1 MDEKRSQ
8 MVTFYCYPEYDPG
21 REYTRREMIDLIKPH
36 RELLCFFAQAS
47 EYQRCVLGLN
57 FDEYDPSDG
66 SVPVLVMERDEARVM
81 LEVHGRRFKRA
92 YERSRCG
99 KSLVVTFTAP
109 SSTGWFQMGWKLDS
123 ERMMSQSISVGDLAY
138 NPVVAYLLVD
148 ETYSVIGPP
157 GEAID
162 PAFYSEEDARRAAE
176 GYGRADEV
184 HEVVELYLEGILNVV
199 FQDVGDIMID
209 GRTAERFVEAC
220 AGKGLRTNAEARGRI
235 DVSVHETQYSCREL
249 LGE

>member
-1 MDEKRSQ
+1 
-8 MVTFYCYPEYDPG
+8 MVSFYCYPEYDPK
-21 REYTRREMIDLIKPH
+21 REYTRREMVDVIDPH

-47 EYQRCVLGLN
+47 GYRGCVLGLD
-57 FDEYDPSDG
+57 FEQYDPSDG
-66 SVPVLVMERDEARVM
+66 SVPVLVMEREEAKVM

-99 KSLVVTFTAP
+99 KSLVVTFTTPTSA
-109 SSTGWFQMGWKLDS
+109 GWFQMGWKLDP
-123 ERMMSQSISVGDLAY
+123 ERVMSQVVEIGDIQY

-157 GEAID
+157 GEAVD
-162 PAFYSEEDARRAAE
+162 PAFYSEEEALLAAKA
-176 GYGRADEV
+176 YGRAEEV
-184 HEVVELYLEGILNVV
+184 HQVVELYLEGILNVV
-199 FQDVGDIMID
+199 FEDVGDILVD

-220 AGKGLRTNAEARGRI
+220 EGKRLLTNEEARGEI
-235 DVSVHETQYSCREL
+235 DTTVRETRYSCREL

>member
-1 MDEKRSQ
+1 MI
-8 MVTFYCYPEYDPG
+8 TFYCYPEYDPE
-21 REYTRREMIDLIKPH
+21 REYTRRELIEVILPH
-36 RELLCFFAQAS
+36 RELLCFFAQTS
-47 EYQRCVLGLN
+47 GYRRCVLGLD

-99 KSLVVTFTAP
+99 KSLLVTFTTP
-109 SSTGWFQMGWKLDS
+109 RGRGWFQMGWKLDA
-123 ERMMSQSISVGDLAY
+123 ERVMSQTISAGDLAY

-148 ETYSVIGPP
+148 ETYAVIGAP

-162 PAFYSEEDARRAAE
+162 PAFYSEEDALRAAQS
-176 GYGRADEV
+176 YGRENEV
-184 HEVVELYLEGILNVV
+184 HQVAELYLEGILNVLV
-199 FQDVGDIMID
+199 GGGDIMVD

-220 AGKGLRTNAEARGRI
+220 AGKGLRVSEEARAEI
-235 DVSVHETQYSCREL
+235 DTGVRETRYSCRKL